1 MRPRPVLITAAALS
15 TAAIALAT
23 SACGSGSGGEA
34 KTQLTLVAYSTPQA
48 AYEKIIA
55 AFQKTPAGKNIEFKQ
70 SYGASGDQ
78 SRSVQSGRGAD
89 IVAFSLEPDITR
101 LVKDGIVAANWNA
114 NEHHGMVTDSVV
126 SLVVRKGNPKH
137 ITDWPD
143 LAKSGIKVITPNPF
157 SSGSAQ
163 WNIMG
168 AYGSVLKSG
177 GSPSDASSF
186 LSKVLKNTVVQDQS
200 GRKALQTF
208 AGGAG
213 DVLISYE
220 NEAIFA
226 QQNHQPLDYVVPKK
240 TLLIENPVAVTKTS
254 KHQAAARAF
263 LNFLYSGTA
272 QKIYAAS
279 GYRPVTS
286 VHIDQKFPEP
296 SGLFTI
302 RYFGGWPAVTKKFFD
317 PDGGIVAKIEKNLGV
332 SVDKK

>member
-1 MRPRPVLITAAALS
+1 MRPRSALLTAAA
-15 TAAIALAT
+15 AAIALTAT
-23 SACGSGSGGEA
+23 ACGSGSGGGD
-34 KTQLTLVAYSTPQA
+34 KTTLSLVAYSTPQA

-55 AFQKTPAGKNIEFKQ
+55 AFQDTPAGKDIDFKQ

-78 SRSVQSGRGAD
+78 SRAVESGQDAD
-89 IVAFSLEPDITR
+89 IVAFSLQPDITR
-101 LVKDGIVAANWNA
+101 LVKDGIVASNWNA
-114 NEHHGMVTDSVV
+114 DKYKGMVTDSVV

-137 ITDWPD
+137 IEDWAD
-143 LAKSGIKVITPNPF
+143 LAKSGTKVITPNPF

-177 GSPSDASSF
+177 GTPEEANAF
-186 LSKVLKNTVVQDQS
+186 LTKVLKNTVVQDES

-208 AGGAG
+208 TGGAG

-226 QQNHQPLDYVVPKK
+226 QQNHQQVDYVIPDR
-240 TLLIENPVAVTKTS
+240 TLLIENPVAVTKNS
-254 KHQAAARAF
+254 KHAAEAKKF
-263 LNFLYSGTA
+263 LNFLYSDTA
-272 QKIYAAS
+272 QKIFAEN
-279 GYRPVTS
+279 GYRPVTK
-286 VHIDQKFPEP
+286 VKIEQKFKKP

-302 RYFGGWPAVTKKFFD
+302 QYFGGWPTVTKKYFD

>member
-1 MRPRPVLITAAALS
+1 MRPRSALLTAAAA
-15 TAAIALAT
+15 TIALAAT
-23 SACGSGSGGEA
+23 ACGSGSGGGD
-34 KTQLTLVAYSTPQA
+34 KTELTLVAYSTPQA

-55 AFQKTPAGKNIEFKQ
+55 AFQQTAAGKNIDFKQ

-78 SRSVQSGRGAD
+78 SRSVESGRDAD

-101 LVKDGIVAANWNA
+101 LVKDGIVAPNWNA
-114 NEHHGMVTDSVV
+114 NKYHGMVTDSVV

-137 ITDWPD
+137 IKDWLD
-143 LAKSGIKVITPNPF
+143 LAKSGIKVVTPNPF

-168 AYGSVLKSG
+168 AYGSVRKSG
-177 GSPSDASSF
+177 GSDKGATEF
-186 LSKVLKNTVVQDQS
+186 LSKVLKNTVVQDES

-208 AGGAG
+208 TSGAG

-226 QQNHQPLDYVVPKK
+226 QQNHQPLDYVIPNN
-240 TLLIENPVAVTKTS
+240 TLLIENPVAVTKNS
-254 KHQAAARAF
+254 KHPEAAKKF
-263 LNFLYSGTA
+263 LNFLYSDTA
-272 QKIYAAS
+272 QKIYAEN
-279 GYRPVTS
+279 GYRPVTKVKIS
-286 VHIDQKFPEP
+286 QKFKKP

-302 RYFGGWPAVTKKFFD
+302 QYFGGWPAVTKKFFD
-317 PDGGIVAKIEKNLGV
+317 PKTGSVAAIEKNLGV